1 MENQLKPGQIVRFKE
16 YKKKELEPEA
26 YFIVLTTENENN
38 KCWLQVINSN
48 REYETQTAIVP
59 LYLDDIEVVEVQAK
73 ELVFQEV
80 TIKEGLYNDFVSD
93 YVHSVDDEESYLKFT
108 AVDGGFESNA
118 IYTMSTEI
126 LNGKIFAKMP
136 DFLKQ

>member
-1 MENQLKPGQIVRFKE
+1 MENQLKPGQIVRFRE

-26 YFIVLTTENENN
+26 YFIVLITEDEN
-38 KCWLQVINSN
+38 KECWLQVINSN
-48 REYETQTAIVP
+48 KYYETGTALAPVYIE
-59 LYLDDIEVVEVQAK
+59 DIEVVEVQAN

-93 YVHSVDDEESYLKFT
+93 YVHSVDDKDSNLQFN
-108 AVDGGFESNA
+108 AVEGGFESNA
-118 IYTMSTEI
+118 IYTMSTEK
-126 LNGKIFAKMP
+126 LNGKLFAKIP